1 MLFEN
6 IGAALAGIKANKLRS
21 FLTMLG
27 IMIGIAAIIAITMAG
42 NGVSQYISNQMNS
55 IGANKMEF
63 YVSQK
68 NWDNNVDT
76 KSSDLISQ
84 DMIRDVCD
92 RYKDRIKDVSLT
104 ANLGD
109 GVVKDGKSYAN
120 VTVQGAN
127 SASFFWEDGDILAGR
142 EILPSEQQDGSN
154 VALVSDKFVD
164 NLFNGNPDAAV
175 GKEVDVLVNNQY
187 YTFTIVGVYKSY
199 DSQQMTSSAY
209 DMSTTLYVPLKVV
222 HRVVSN
228 ATELSYFDLNG
239 KDGIDSIQLSQE
251 IADYLNDTYYAK
263 NENFYIE
270 KITMQ
275 EQAQMLNQEIG
286 MIKLVMGGI
295 GAISLLVSGI
305 GVMNIMIVSITERTR
320 EIGTRKAL
328 GATNGSIRLQFITE
342 AIVLCVIGGLLGL
355 GFGMLLG
362 HVITNA
368 IGYPGTVTVQN
379 VVAVLLFS
387 TAFGIFFG
395 YYPANR
401 AAKMNPIDALRYE

>member
-295 GAISLLVSGI
+295 GAISLLVGGI

-328 GATNGSIRLQFITE
+328 GATN
-342 AIVLCVIGGLLGL
+342 
-355 GFGMLLG
+355 
-362 HVITNA
+362 
-368 IGYPGTVTVQN
+368 
-379 VVAVLLFS
+379 
-387 TAFGIFFG
+387 
-395 YYPANR
+395 
-401 AAKMNPIDALRYE
+401 